1 MKALIFNSGM
11 GSRLN
16 RLTENN
22 PKCMIKLYNGETI
35 FERQIRILSE
45 CGITNFIVTTGP
57 FSEQLYK
64 TADKFKNLNF
74 KFVENKDYRNT
85 NYIVSMNNAGDL
97 LDDDILLLHGDL
109 VFNKNL
115 ILKLL
120 ENKSNSICLYN
131 EFKKLPEKDF
141 KGRFKNNRLL
151 EVSVNI
157 FDDDCYAFQP
167 LYKLSKKDITLWKE
181 KVAEFV
187 ANGNVTV
194 YAENALNQITYKV
207 NLQGMSYKDD
217 YIEEIDDENDYQ
229 RVCNEIKYFDY
240 REQSIILSNDFIKS
254 IKKIIMPENKLFI
267 VCSKRVAENIKK
279 EFTDFEHSFFTDFSP
294 NPKYEEIKKGVEL
307 FNSKNCNVIISVGG
321 GSAIDVAKCIKLFSV
336 LNNEYDFLE
345 NKFNYSNI
353 KHITV
358 PTTAGSGSESTQFA
372 VIYLNEKKLS
382 IDNACILPD
391 YAVLCPDV
399 LATLPDYHKKSTLL
413 DSLCQAIESFWS
425 KGTTDE
431 SRKYSKQCISLILE
445 NYRDYLYGNA
455 DCYKNIMLAS
465 NYSGKSINITRTTS
479 AHSMSYKLTTKYGI
493 SHGHAVALCII
504 PVWKLLLKKS
514 TDNKDLRNVLTML
527 ADFFG
532 TDDILSS
539 VNIVADMIESFNL
552 PKINI
557 CSADIDMLARSVNI
571 SRLQNNPIMFDYNE
585 LFKLYDEIKVSMQ
598 NKNSILD

>member
-11 GSRLN
+11 GSRLK
-16 RLTENN
+16 RLTENT

-64 TADKFKNLNF
+64 AADKFKNLNF
-74 KFVENKDYRNT
+74 EFVENKDYQNT

-97 LDDDILLLHGDL
+97 LNDDILLIHGDL

-115 ILKLL
+115 IIKVL
-120 ENKSNSICLYN
+120 ENKNNSVCLYN
-131 EFKKLPEKDF
+131 ELKKQSEKDF

-181 KVAEFV
+181 KVSEFV

-194 YAENALNQITYKV
+194 YAENALNQITDKV
-207 NLQGMSYKDD
+207 NLQGMSYKND

-240 REQSIILSNDFIKS
+240 REQNIILSDDFIKS
-254 IKKIIMPENKLFI
+254 IKELIKPENNLFI
-267 VCSKRVAENIKK
+267 VCSKRVENIIKK
-279 EFTDFEHSFFTDFSP
+279 DFTDFKHSFFTVFSP
-294 NPKYEEIKKGVEL
+294 NPKYEEIKKGVEV
-307 FNSKNCNVIISVGG
+307 FKCENCDVIISVGG
-321 GSAIDVAKCIKLFSV
+321 GSAIDVAKCIKIFSV
-336 LNNEYDFLE
+336 LDNEYDFLE

-353 KHITV
+353 KHIAV

-372 VIYLNEKKLS
+372 VIYLNGEKFS
-382 IDNACILPD
+382 IDNCSILPD

-425 KGTTDE
+425 KGATDE
-431 SRKYSKQCISLILE
+431 SRKYSEQCISLILE
-445 NYRDYLYGNA
+445 NYKDYLSSNA
-455 DCYKNIMLAS
+455 DSYKNILFAS
-465 NYSGKSINITRTTS
+465 NYSGKAINITRTTS
-479 AHSMSYKLTTKYGI
+479 AHSMSYKLTSKYGI

-514 TDNKDLRNVLTML
+514 VDNEDLKNTLIIL
-527 ADFFG
+527 ADIFG
-532 TDDILSS
+532 TDDILDSINT
-539 VNIVADMIESFNL
+539 VEDIIKGFNL
-552 PKINI
+552 SKFKIH
-557 CSADIDMLARSVNI
+557 STDIDMLTRSVNI
-571 SRLQNNPIMFDYNE
+571 SRMQNNPVIFNYNE
-585 LFKLYDEIKVSMQ
+585 IFELYEDIKLS
-598 NKNSILD
+598 L